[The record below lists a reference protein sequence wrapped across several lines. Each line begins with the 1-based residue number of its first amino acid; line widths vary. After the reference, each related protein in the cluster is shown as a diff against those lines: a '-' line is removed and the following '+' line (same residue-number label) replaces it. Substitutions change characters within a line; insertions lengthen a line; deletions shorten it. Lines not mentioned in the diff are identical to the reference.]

1 MEQPEKSI
9 KEFLTGC
16 MLAAGSDENTQRGK
30 SPAKKRKRKPKKS
43 WNKQKVKQEPTQG
56 NRSGKILTTQFYNP
70 LPIGNTLLLNEM
82 ASHWRM
88 S

>member
-9 KEFLTGC
+9 KEFPTGY

-43 WNKQKVKQEPTQG
+43 WNKKKVKQEPTQG
-56 NRSGKILTTQFYNP
+56 NVTVLEKYSQPSFTTHFQ
-70 LPIGNTLLLNEM
+70 LETH
-82 ASHWRM
+82 S